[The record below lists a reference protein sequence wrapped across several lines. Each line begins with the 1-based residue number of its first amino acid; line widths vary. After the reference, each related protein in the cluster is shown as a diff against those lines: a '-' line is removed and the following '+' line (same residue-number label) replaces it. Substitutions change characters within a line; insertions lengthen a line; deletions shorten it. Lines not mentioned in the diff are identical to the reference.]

1 MSERPGRHV
10 REDRQEFHS
19 GELPTTTRLPGH
31 HISPRPCVVISNSC
45 PIRQQLM
52 STAVGL
58 KPVLPIFQALAWRII
73 HISLRIWTSIA
84 DKGCFWTSIT
94 DMFSAQLA
102 ARCGA

>member
-1 MSERPGRHV
+1 MSCI
-10 REDRQEFHS
+10 HS
-19 GELPTTTRLPGH
+19 YVDIGARRKRVCAIRALD
-31 HISPRPCVVISNSC
+31 VAISNSC